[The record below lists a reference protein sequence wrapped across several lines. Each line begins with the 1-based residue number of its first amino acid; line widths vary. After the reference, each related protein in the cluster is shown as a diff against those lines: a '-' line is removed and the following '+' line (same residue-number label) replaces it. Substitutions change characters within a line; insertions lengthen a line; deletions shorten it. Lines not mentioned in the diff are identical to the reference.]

1 MSTNEVLSAGA
12 NVMAGKDVEVIG
24 VDPVAAGMAEWRKV
38 QVRTA
43 MAEERAAKAEAETS
57 YLRGQNDLLT
67 KQNVALDE
75 RLHNLQQ
82 KYDEL
87 HIVLEALAAAM
98 ITAIEKQRDGGY
110 RSAATHN
117 GQRRGIDGEAV
128 RAAVIAD
135 LERKIA
141 TSR

>member
-1 MSTNEVLSAGA
+1 MSSSEVPSAGT
-12 NVMAGKDVEVIG
+12 NVMAGKEVEVIG
-24 VDPVAAGMAEWRKV
+24 IDPVAAGMAEWRKV

-43 MAEERAAKAEAETS
+43 MAEERAAKAEAEAS

-75 RLHNLQQ
+75 RLHDLQQ

-87 HIVLEALAAAM
+87 HIVLEALASAM

-110 RSAATHN
+110 RPVATHN
-117 GQRRGIDGEAV
+117 GQRRGIDAEAV